1 MVSVAIATHALC
13 VSLPGGRTL
22 TVPPVVPVLVVVVVL
37 VALGYDETAAL
48 ATILAAGTAARELQ
62 RTS

>member
-1 MVSVAIATHALC
+1 M
-13 VSLPGGRTL
+13 
-22 TVPPVVPVLVVVVVL
+22 PPVVPVLVVVVVL